1 MIWIMLATLAV
12 VFVVGFRVLT
22 SGARK
27 AIRRLSDRL
36 NIDVVP
42 VESMVDQMGKSAGD
56 EFLRYLHRPDESH
69 LQNAAQVLLIWQIV
83 IVDGSEQNLLQ
94 WHRILQKARLA
105 APITDAQ
112 VRLALGFL
120 RETEP
125 EMQDINAF
133 QMRYNAFFQPAEGVH
148 WLHWNRFVLSAY
160 RPRLTCRVD
169 KTFTP
174 HPVIFALF
182 RFDLNSSSSNTV
194 KVAKTL
200 NASHISMLKWSAFPL
215 KHATGNTM
223 SEFIAENRGAD
234 AITRPNWS
242 AVFSVAFCV
251 ACLIIVEFLP
261 VSLLTPMA
269 QDLGISEGVAGQS
282 VTVTA
287 FVAMFAS
294 LFITQTIQATDRRYV
309 VILFAV
315 LLTLSCLLV
324 SFANSF
330 SLLLIGRACLG
341 LALGG
346 FWAMSASLT
355 MRLVPPRTVPKAL
368 SVIFGAVSIA
378 LVIAAPLGSFL
389 GELIGWRNVFNA
401 AAVMGVLCIFW
412 IIKSLPSLPGEPSHQ
427 KQNTFRLLQ
436 RPGVMAG
443 MIAIFMS
450 FAGQFAFFTYIRPV
464 YMNLAGFGVDGLT
477 LVLLSFGIASFIGT
491 SLSSFILKRSVKLAL
506 AGAPLILAVSALV
519 LTLWGSD
526 KIVATGVAIIWGLTF
541 ALVPVGWSTWIT
553 RSLADQAEKAGSI
566 QVAVIQLA
574 NTCGAAIGGY
584 ALDNIG
590 LTSPLMLSGTLM
602 LLTALLVTAKV
613 KMKKS

>member
-1 MIWIMLATLAV
+1 
-12 VFVVGFRVLT
+12 
-22 SGARK
+22 
-27 AIRRLSDRL
+27 
-36 NIDVVP
+36 
-42 VESMVDQMGKSAGD
+42 
-56 EFLRYLHRPDESH
+56 
-69 LQNAAQVLLIWQIV
+69 
-83 IVDGSEQNLLQ
+83 
-94 WHRILQKARLA
+94 
-105 APITDAQ
+105 
-112 VRLALGFL
+112 
-120 RETEP
+120 
-125 EMQDINAF
+125 
-133 QMRYNAFFQPAEGVH
+133 
-148 WLHWNRFVLSAY
+148 
-160 RPRLTCRVD
+160 
-169 KTFTP
+169 
-174 HPVIFALF
+174 
-182 RFDLNSSSSNTV
+182 
-194 KVAKTL
+194 
-200 NASHISMLKWSAFPL
+200 
-215 KHATGNTM
+215 M

-368 SVIFGAVSIA
+368 SVIF
-378 LVIAAPLGSFL
+378 
-389 GELIGWRNVFNA
+389 
-401 AAVMGVLCIFW
+401 
-412 IIKSLPSLPGEPSHQ
+412 
-427 KQNTFRLLQ
+427 
-436 RPGVMAG
+436 
-443 MIAIFMS
+443 
-450 FAGQFAFFTYIRPV
+450 AGQFAFFTYIRPV

-506 AGAPLILAVSALV
+506 AGALLILAVSALV

>member
-1 MIWIMLATLAV
+1 
-12 VFVVGFRVLT
+12 
-22 SGARK
+22 
-27 AIRRLSDRL
+27 
-36 NIDVVP
+36 
-42 VESMVDQMGKSAGD
+42 
-56 EFLRYLHRPDESH
+56 
-69 LQNAAQVLLIWQIV
+69 
-83 IVDGSEQNLLQ
+83 
-94 WHRILQKARLA
+94 
-105 APITDAQ
+105 
-112 VRLALGFL
+112 
-120 RETEP
+120 
-125 EMQDINAF
+125 
-133 QMRYNAFFQPAEGVH
+133 
-148 WLHWNRFVLSAY
+148 
-160 RPRLTCRVD
+160 
-169 KTFTP
+169 
-174 HPVIFALF
+174 
-182 RFDLNSSSSNTV
+182 
-194 KVAKTL
+194 
-200 NASHISMLKWSAFPL
+200 
-215 KHATGNTM
+215 M

-346 FWAMSASLT
+346 FWAMSGSLT
-355 MRLVPPRTVPKAL
+355 MR
-368 SVIFGAVSIA
+368 

>member
-1 MIWIMLATLAV
+1 
-12 VFVVGFRVLT
+12 
-22 SGARK
+22 
-27 AIRRLSDRL
+27 
-36 NIDVVP
+36 
-42 VESMVDQMGKSAGD
+42 
-56 EFLRYLHRPDESH
+56 
-69 LQNAAQVLLIWQIV
+69 
-83 IVDGSEQNLLQ
+83 
-94 WHRILQKARLA
+94 
-105 APITDAQ
+105 
-112 VRLALGFL
+112 
-120 RETEP
+120 
-125 EMQDINAF
+125 
-133 QMRYNAFFQPAEGVH
+133 
-148 WLHWNRFVLSAY
+148 
-160 RPRLTCRVD
+160 
-169 KTFTP
+169 
-174 HPVIFALF
+174 
-182 RFDLNSSSSNTV
+182 
-194 KVAKTL
+194 
-200 NASHISMLKWSAFPL
+200 MLKWSAFPL

-346 FWAMSASLT
+346 FWAMS
-355 MRLVPPRTVPKAL
+355 
-368 SVIFGAVSIA
+368 VIFGAVSIA
-378 LVIAAPLGSFL
+378 LVIAAPLGCFL

-401 AAVMGVLCIFW
+401 AAAMGVLCIFW

-464 YMNLAGFGVDGLT
+464 YMTLAGFGVDGLT
-477 LVLLSFGIASFIGT
+477 LVLLSFGIASFVGT

-506 AGAPLILAVSALV
+506 AGAPFVLALSALV

-541 ALVPVGWSTWIT
+541 ALIPVGWSTWIT

>member
-94 WHRILQKARLA
+94 WHRILQKARLS

-112 VRLALGFL
+112 VR
-120 RETEP
+120 
-125 EMQDINAF
+125 
-133 QMRYNAFFQPAEGVH
+133 
-148 WLHWNRFVLSAY
+148 
-160 RPRLTCRVD
+160 
-169 KTFTP
+169 
-174 HPVIFALF
+174 
-182 RFDLNSSSSNTV
+182 
-194 KVAKTL
+194 
-200 NASHISMLKWSAFPL
+200 
-215 KHATGNTM
+215 
-223 SEFIAENRGAD
+223 
-234 AITRPNWS
+234 
-242 AVFSVAFCV
+242 
-251 ACLIIVEFLP
+251 
-261 VSLLTPMA
+261 
-269 QDLGISEGVAGQS
+269 
-282 VTVTA
+282 
-287 FVAMFAS
+287 
-294 LFITQTIQATDRRYV
+294 
-309 VILFAV
+309 
-315 LLTLSCLLV
+315 
-324 SFANSF
+324 
-330 SLLLIGRACLG
+330 

-464 YMNLAGFGVDGLT
+464 YMNLAGFSVDGLT

-566 QVAVIQLA
+566 QVAVIQLVA
-574 NTCGAAIGGY
+574 RQSAVMRWI
-584 ALDNIG
+584 I
-590 LTSPLMLSGTLM
+590 
-602 LLTALLVTAKV
+602 LV
-613 KMKKS
+613 